1 MRKAT
6 ATTLVD
12 DHHTQE
18 LVSLKEVQQRLGQ
31 IFPQAFP
38 DRRILVGTMATRVV
52 YVFLYGDFI
61 EGSGHY
67 LRPSHVYFFTGE
79 QATKTAQSERTE
91 WRKDAGKPGFRPLG
105 ERWYADNSRESIRDD
120 LMRNTMLRLGIA
132 HKQSGIAVTSSKPIW
147 YLDTDFAAL
156 FQPSLK
162 GRALAQ
168 AIAKWRESALDK
180 GTLQRMAL
188 RASGIQKK
196 AGDIFIEMPDGARM
210 RVSAGPS
217 SVIAKDVI
225 EQYAQK
231 HLKAPSVLWLS
242 ASDKKAYP
250 QFVELAATV
259 GLRFDLNAEL
269 PDVILADMTQ
279 PVKFVFC
286 EIVASDGAVTEAR
299 REALIQLIKRSRIP
313 LSHVTFVTA
322 YEDRDAAPFKKNFSQ
337 LAYNSYVWFRTEPE
351 LLVHLSS
358 LRLGD

>member
-1 MRKAT
+1 MRK
-6 ATTLVD
+6 TTVTNLFAHGEQALVPLKAV
-12 DHHTQE
+12 QE
-18 LVSLKEVQQRLGQ
+18 RLDQ

-61 EGSGHY
+61 EGSGRY

-79 QATKTAQSERTE
+79 QAKKTSQSERAE
-91 WRKDAGKPGFRPLG
+91 WCRDAGKPGFRPPG
-105 ERWYADNSRESIRDD
+105 KRWYADNSRESIRDD

-132 HKQSGIAVTSSKPIW
+132 HKQPGVAVTSSRPIW
-147 YLDTDFAAL
+147 YLDNSFAAL
-156 FQPSLK
+156 FQPLLK
-162 GRALAQ
+162 GKSLDQ
-168 AIAKWRESALDK
+168 AIAKWRESALDV

-188 RASGIQKK
+188 RAGGIQKK
-196 AGDIFIEMPDGARM
+196 AGDVFIEMPDGARL
-210 RVSAGPS
+210 RISAGPS
-217 SVIAKDVI
+217 SLIAKDVI

-231 HLKAPSVLWLS
+231 HLKAPAVLWLS
-242 ASDKKAYP
+242 ASDKKSYP

-269 PDVILADMTQ
+269 PDVILADMTR

-286 EIVASDGAVTEAR
+286 EVVATDGPVTEVR
-299 REALIQLIKRSRIP
+299 RKALIQLIERSRIP

-337 LAYNSYVWFRTEPE
+337 LAYNSYVWFRTEPD

-358 LRLGD
+358 LRPAD